1 MTPGENEPYYKATKG
16 SFFSKGA
23 FILRKLLKHDGAKFV
38 EVMAD
43 LYHDAVPDPQDI
55 TRFEWE
61 TILRYLGA
69 SPDEIKDVQ
78 LRMGRVW
85 R

>member
-1 MTPGENEPYYKATKG
+1 VVGRALST
-16 SFFSKGA
+16 KGA

-43 LYHDAVPDPQDI
+43 LYRDDTPDPQDI
-55 TRFEWE
+55 TKFECQ
-61 TILRYLGA
+61 TILRYMGA
-69 SPDEIKDVQ
+69 SEEGIKDVQ
-78 LRMGRVW
+78 GRMGRQW